1 MENEGYI
8 FSMDDFYK
16 KYGNI
21 LDNFIV
27 SISVR
32 HGYSDDLPYAVHV
45 CGNNREN
52 DLECYWDWVRG
63 GIRNQDVDIVVRLY
77 NKKSFLDE
85 STSLSENDCSEIIQK
100 LKVDTS
106 YKFIKVSR
114 VSYDSHDSRGI
125 GIFLNIAQKEHF
137 SDYKIKSLPKI
148 DIHRFILD
156 NFDSNYESHINITC
170 NLSKIIPVNHQ
181 NYSLNYEYENDN
193 PCIDIYLRNFRD
205 CEEYDPEK
213 IIQKAKY
220 IEYFRKLKNNL
231 KNLNLSL
238 DDNDYPYSEDLDEI
252 HFNIIH

>member
-16 KYGNI
+16 KYENI
-21 LDNFIV
+21 LNNFIV

-45 CGNNREN
+45 CDNSNYEIV
-52 DLECYWDWVRG
+52 DYYWVWN
-63 GIRNQDVDIVVRLY
+63 GIHNQDVDIVVRLY
-77 NKKSFLDE
+77 NKNSSLDE
-85 STSLSENDCSEIIQK
+85 STSLSEDDCSEIIQK
-100 LKVDTS
+100 LKVDPRF
-106 YKFIKVSR
+106 KFIKVSK
-114 VSYDSHDSRGI
+114 VSYDYHDSRGI

-137 SDYKIKSLPKI
+137 SDYKIKSLHRF
-148 DIHRFILD
+148 DVNRFILD
-156 NFDSNYESHINITC
+156 NFDSNYKSHLNITF

-205 CEEYDPEK
+205 CEEYEPEK